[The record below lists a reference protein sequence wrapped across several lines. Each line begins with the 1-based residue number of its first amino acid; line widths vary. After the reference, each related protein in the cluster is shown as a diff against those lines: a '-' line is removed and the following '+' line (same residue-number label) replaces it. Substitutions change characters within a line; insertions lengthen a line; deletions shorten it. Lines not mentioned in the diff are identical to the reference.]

1 MREPQF
7 AIAVTAV
14 VFTFSIVTGCGNQPK
29 EDTVSIIDEDH
40 FEQLASTSEDGAGNA
55 AASVEILSSAA
66 SQAAYEQS
74 AVTAASI
81 PAPAIQ
87 SIVPAEA
94 PAVQAPAAASA
105 AAGQVQAP
113 IDAKITSFNQKVQ
126 TALRNAGHYQG
137 DVDGKIGPKTREAI
151 KAFQAANGLKADG
164 VVGPNTWEALKKH
177 INSQAQ

>member
-87 SIVPAEA
+87 SIVPAASE
-94 PAVQAPAAASA
+94 QAA
-105 AAGQVQAP
+105 
-113 IDAKITSFNQKVQ
+113 IDPKIASFNQKVQ
-126 TALRNAGHYQG
+126 VALRNTGYYQG